1 LAPIDKQLVCP
12 GGSRRI
18 SVLMAAACT
27 LLTLA
32 QTGQAAEKQAPE
44 SNVKAASLVRLA
56 GTNISLKPPTG
67 FTMSQTFSGFIDPK
81 TNCSLMVTELPAP
94 IDKVLPGFNAEKMK
108 EKNMFL
114 KNLETKNK
122 GTYMG
127 ALVEFSQNALGTT
140 VHKYAHVFGN
150 DAFTVVATATM
161 PEGAPP
167 ELMERL
173 KEAVNSI
180 VYDTNAA
187 ARPVDEGLPYKLND
201 GALLKKAKRLQNS
214 LIFTKDGKFAPPQS
228 GPLFIAAQSIAEV
241 MVQNK
246 AEYAKKR
253 IQDTAQL
260 KDITVDAEEEVTISG
275 LKGRKV
281 LATGLDTKT
290 GAKTFIYQ
298 VMLFPDTGYYLMQGL
313 SDEAQ
318 RKELLVE
325 FDKIANSFK
334 LL

>member
-1 LAPIDKQLVCP
+1 
-12 GGSRRI
+12 
-18 SVLMAAACT
+18 
-27 LLTLA
+27 
-32 QTGQAAEKQAPE
+32 
-44 SNVKAASLVRLA
+44 
-56 GTNISLKPPTG
+56 
-67 FTMSQTFSGFIDPK
+67 MSQTFSGFIDPQ

-122 GTYMG
+122 GAYMG

-161 PEGAPP
+161 PEGAPT

-187 ARPVDEGLPYKLND
+187 ARPVDEGLPYKLSD

-214 LIFTKDGKFAPPQS
+214 LIFTKDGKFTPPLS
-228 GPLFIAAQSIAEV
+228 GPLFIAAQSIVEV

-246 AEYAKKR
+246 AEYAKER
-253 IQDTAQL
+253 IQKTAEL
-260 KDITVDAEEEVTISG
+260 KDVTVDAEEEVTIGG

-298 VMLFPDTGYYLMQGL
+298 VMLFPATGYYLMQGL
-313 SDEAQ
+313 SDEGR
-318 RKELLVE
+318 RKEFLVE
-325 FDKIANSFK
+325 FDKIASSFK